1 MSETKYI
8 HCERMEKRI
17 SRAVCAI
24 LWRQANTG
32 AGTDKMVAPNV
43 CRGCEQG
50 KKIAGEPVADKPVC
64 HRSET

>member
-24 LWRQANTG
+24 LWKQANTG

-50 KKIAGEPVADKPVC
+50 EEN
-64 HRSET
+64 HRWRLMSEATKTPRH